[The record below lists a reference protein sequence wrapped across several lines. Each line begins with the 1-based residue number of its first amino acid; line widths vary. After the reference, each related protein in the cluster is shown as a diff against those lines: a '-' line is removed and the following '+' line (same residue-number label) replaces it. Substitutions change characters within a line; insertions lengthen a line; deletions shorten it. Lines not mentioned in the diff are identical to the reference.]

1 MKRDIDNVLLTWK
14 NDPQRRP
21 LLVRGAR
28 QVGKSY
34 SITQFGQK
42 EFSNLTIIN
51 FEQRPEFKTCF
62 NTLNPKEII
71 GTISLLSKN
80 DITPGK
86 TLLFLDEIQEC
97 PKAITALRYFYEQM
111 PELHVIAAGSLLE
124 FTLAQENFRMPVG
137 RIQYLYMKPL
147 SFCEFLDAAGEHNA
161 RELIENIT
169 WENLPN
175 ETIHQYLVTLVK
187 KYAIV
192 GGMPSA
198 VAEYISSGNLGRCHQ
213 IQTIIIQT
221 YRDDFGKY
229 AGKTKYNY
237 LQKIFYAAPK
247 MVGKKFKYSQVDDS
261 IQSRDLKE
269 ALELLERAGVVYR
282 VKQTSGEG
290 LPLEANANE
299 RHFKV
304 VFLDTGL
311 MQNICGLTSETIMM
325 EDFIQ
330 VNSGAVAEQFT
341 AQELMAY
348 QDVYRDTS
356 LYYWAREERS
366 SNAEVDYLVPYSGYA
381 FPIEVKA
388 GKTGT
393 LRSMHLFLGKYPAPV
408 GIRVSQQP
416 FSKNPPVISVPFYGI
431 TVIPHLLRNYLA
443 KKE

>member
-42 EFSNLTIIN
+42 EFTNLTIIN

-62 NTLNPKEII
+62 DTLNPKEII

-124 FTLAQENFRMPVG
+124 FTLGQENFKMPVG

-147 SFCEFLDAAGEHNA
+147 SFCEFLDAAGEHKA

-169 WENLPN
+169 WENFPN
-175 ETIHQYLVTLVK
+175 ETI
-187 KYAIV
+187 
-192 GGMPSA
+192 M
-198 VAEYISSGNLGRCHQ
+198 
-213 IQTIIIQT
+213 
-221 YRDDFGKY
+221 
-229 AGKTKYNY
+229 
-237 LQKIFYAAPK
+237 
-247 MVGKKFKYSQVDDS
+247 
-261 IQSRDLKE
+261 
-269 ALELLERAGVVYR
+269 
-282 VKQTSGEG
+282 
-290 LPLEANANE
+290 
-299 RHFKV
+299 
-304 VFLDTGL
+304 TG
-311 MQNICGLTSETIMM
+311 
-325 EDFIQ
+325 DFIR

-341 AQELMAY
+341 AQELLAY
-348 QDVYRDTS
+348 QDVYRDAS

-366 SNAEVDYLVPYSGYA
+366 SNAEVDYLAPYSGYA

-393 LRSMHLFLGKYPAPV
+393 LRSMHLFLEKYPAPV
-408 GIRVSQQP
+408 GIRVSQQS
-416 FSKNPPVISVPFYGI
+416 FSKNPHVISVPFYGI
-431 TVIPHLLRNYLA
+431 TVIPHLLRDYLA